1 MIGVLLNI
9 GHDIVDILVKIITYI
24 NEVRASSAPL
34 KVILWPIMYG
44 LTVVKVIIKVL
55 ANGSQKLYNDTI
67 PSRIVILRVH
77 TLTATPAN
85 IYLRLRTPTSA
96 VSVPRNE
103 GCAHCNS
110 VFILNPSS
118 TTPFLASCLCC
129 YSC

>member
-1 MIGVLLNI
+1 MTGVLLNI
-9 GHDIVDILVKIITYI
+9 GHDIVDILVKIIAYI

-85 IYLRLRTPTSA
+85 IYCFNKRGFLLFFL
-96 VSVPRNE
+96 E
-103 GCAHCNS
+103 FYLFCFF
-110 VFILNPSS
+110 FI
-118 TTPFLASCLCC
+118 
-129 YSC
+129 YV